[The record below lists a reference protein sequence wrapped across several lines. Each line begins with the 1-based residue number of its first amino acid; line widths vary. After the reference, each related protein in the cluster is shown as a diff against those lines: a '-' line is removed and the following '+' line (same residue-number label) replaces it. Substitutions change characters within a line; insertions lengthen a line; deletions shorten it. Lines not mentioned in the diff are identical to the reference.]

1 MSHGRIAALCF
12 AVGALL
18 LLLVENGIVR
28 LVSLILLFTAIAL
41 GVRAIATPE
50 FLTQDRGEDSG

>member
-1 MSHGRIAALCF
+1 VSHGRIAALCF

-18 LLLVENGIVR
+18 LFFVENGIVR
-28 LVSLILLFTAIAL
+28 LVAIVLLFTAIAV

-50 FLTQDRGEDSG
+50 FLTEDRDET

>member
-12 AVGALL
+12 TVGGLL

-28 LVSLILLFTAIAL
+28 LVSIVLLFTAIML

-50 FLTQDRGEDSG
+50 FLTRDRDSG

>member
-18 LLLVENGIVR
+18 LFFVENGIVR
-28 LVSLILLFTAIAL
+28 LVAVVLLFTAIAL
-41 GVRAIATPE
+41 GVHAIASPE
-50 FLTQDRGEDSG
+50 FLTGDRDKPES